1 MIASSDI
8 MTSLNERLTHQDA
21 EIAELK
27 YNIDWLKREH
37 EELNRKYYDVETQ
50 LKALKFR
57 LFDA

>member
-1 MIASSDI
+1 
-8 MTSLNERLTHQDA
+8 MTSLNDRLVCQDA
-21 EIAELK
+21 AIAELK
-27 YNIDWLKREH
+27 YNLDLLKREH